1 MRKTLIF
8 IYVLIYTLSCINHN
22 DFSSPNSSCI
32 EDEVKVNSSF
42 ADVKAL
48 YNEEIVQI
56 QDELVIEGYVVSSD
70 KAGNF
75 FGTLHIQDSPS
86 DPTEGFQVDIDM
98 RDSHLFY
105 RVGEKINIK
114 LKGLYLDESNGIYRV
129 GGVYRNA
136 GGTLSAGRL
145 PAAKVKEHVFNA
157 CGPIQI
163 LAPKNVSVTELNDK
177 LINTLIQFDDLQVAE
192 ENLGQPYA
200 VPGEYTDRTLKNCNG
215 NTIILRNSGYA
226 DFQNEILPGGSGSV
240 VGVLGKYGNN
250 YQLII
255 RDVNDC
261 NFTNP
266 YPDCYA
272 NDVFVFI
279 SELADPDNNL
289 AARFIELYN
298 SSDVDINL
306 NGWELRRYTNENTEV
321 SSRIDLSG
329 YTISSKSTLVI
340 AGNAVEFE
348 AVYGFAPDLEAASSS
363 SAANSNGDDN
373 IELVNSAG
381 TVIDLFGVVGEDG
394 SDTNHEFE
402 DGRAVRN
409 PGINKG
415 NPVYTVSEWTVF
427 NDTGEAGT
435 INQPQQAP
443 DDFTPG
449 VR

>member
-1 MRKTLIF
+1 MRKVFII
-8 IYVLIYTLSCINHN
+8 IYVLICSSSCIDHN
-22 DFSSPNSSCI
+22 DFNTPKSVCEEGIKAN
-32 EDEVKVNSSF
+32 VNF
-42 ADVKAL
+42 EDVKSL
-48 YNEEIVQI
+48 YNGEILQI
-56 QDELVIEGYVVSSD
+56 RDDLIIEGYVISSD
-70 KAGNF
+70 EAGNF

-86 DPTEGFQVDIDM
+86 NPTEGFQIDIDL

-105 RVGEKINIK
+105 RVGEKIYIK
-114 LKGLYLDESNGIYRV
+114 LKGLYLDESNDIYRV

-136 GGTLSAGRL
+136 GGTLSVGRL
-145 PAAKVKEHVFNA
+145 PGVKVREHIFNA
-157 CGPIQI
+157 CNSIQT
-163 LAPKNVSVTELNDK
+163 LTPKNVAITDLNDK

-192 ENLGQPYA
+192 EDLMQPYA
-200 VPGEYTDRTLKNCNG
+200 IPLEYTDRTLKNCNG

-226 DFQNEILPGGSGSV
+226 DFQDEILPEGSGSV

-255 RDVNDC
+255 RNVNDFS
-261 NFTNP
+261 FTNP

-298 SSDVDINL
+298 SSDADINL

-329 YTISSKSTLVI
+329 YTILSESTLVI
-340 AGNAVEFE
+340 AGNATEFE
-348 AVYGFAPDLEAASSS
+348 AVYGFTPDLEAASSS

-381 TVIDLFGVVGEDG
+381 SVIDLFGVIGEDG
-394 SDTNHEFE
+394 TNTNHEFE
-402 DGRAVRN
+402 DGKAVRN
-409 PGINKG
+409 PGITQG
-415 NPVYTVSEWTVF
+415 NPIYTFSEWTVY
-427 NDTGEAGT
+427 NDNGEDGT

-443 DDFTPG
+443 NDFAPG

>member
-1 MRKTLIF
+1 MRKVFTF
-8 IYVLIYTLSCINHN
+8 IYVLLNTLSCIDHN
-22 DFSSPNSSCI
+22 DFGTPNSTCVV
-32 EDEVKVNSSF
+32 DEIKAKATF

-56 QDELVIEGYVVSSD
+56 QEDLVIEGYVISSD
-70 KAGNF
+70 ETGNF

-86 DPTEGFQVDIDM
+86 DPTEGFQVDIDI

-105 RVGEKINIK
+105 RVGEKIYIK
-114 LKGLYLDESNGIYRV
+114 LKGLYLDESNDIYRV
-129 GGVYRNA
+129 GGIYRNA
-136 GGTLSAGRL
+136 GGTFSVGRL
-145 PAAKVKEHVFNA
+145 PAAKVKEHIFNA
-157 CGPIQI
+157 CSPIQS
-163 LAPKNVSVTELNDK
+163 LSPKIVSITELTDK
-177 LINTLIQFDDLQVAE
+177 LLNTLIQFNDCQIAE
-192 ENLGQPYA
+192 EDLMKTYA
-200 VPGEYTDRTLKNCNG
+200 IPGEYTDRTLKNCNG

-226 DFQNEILPGGSGSV
+226 DFQNEILPDGSGSV

-255 RDVNDC
+255 RDVNDLSL
-261 NFTNP
+261 TNP
-266 YPDCYA
+266 YPDCYVH
-272 NDVFVFI
+272 DVFVFI

-289 AARFIELYN
+289 EARFIELYN
-298 SSDVDINL
+298 SGDADINL
-306 NGWELRRYTNENTEV
+306 NGWELRRYTNENTEI

-329 YTISSKSTLVI
+329 KTISSKSTFVI
-340 AGNAVEFE
+340 AGNAAEFE
-348 AVYGFAPDLEAASSS
+348 AVYGLAPDLEAASSS

-373 IELVNSAG
+373 IELVNSVG

-402 DGRAVRN
+402 DGKAVRSLGVTTGK
-409 PGINKG
+409 PTYIF
-415 NPVYTVSEWTVF
+415 SEWTVY
-427 NDTGEAGT
+427 NDTGNGGT